1 MDNKKAIGLLSIPVL
16 VAALGYFVD
25 IYDLL
30 LFSIIRVKSLKG
42 IGLTDAL
49 CDSEGKYIIGIQMY
63 GLLIGGIIWGV
74 LGDKKGRLSVLFG
87 SIILYSLAN
96 IANGFVQTVGQY
108 AVARFIAG
116 IGLAG
121 ELGAGITLV
130 SELIPKEIRGK
141 ATSVVAG
148 IGLSG
153 AVVAYFVAHSFDNW
167 RICYYVGG
175 GLGLCLLLL
184 RISVFES
191 GMYKSIQDKQVSKG
205 NFFMFFTSGRRL
217 KKYLLAILIGL
228 PTWYVIGI
236 LITFS
241 KEFGEHFGIHGAVD
255 SGKAVMLAYVAISI
269 GDLLIGFLSNELRSR
284 KKALY
289 IFYAITVLGIILF
302 FCQTNGNLVT
312 MYLVCMLMGFGT
324 GFWALFVTMA
334 AEHFGTNLRATAA
347 TTVPNMVRGSL
358 PLLIMLFKSLQPK
371 FSYIDAAAI
380 TGIIV
385 MIISIVAVVMTEE
398 TFGKDLDFI
407 EE

>member
-1 MDNKKAIGLLSIPVL
+1 MDNKKVIGLLSIPVL

-30 LFSIIRVKSLKG
+30 LFSIIRVKSLKS
-42 IGLTDAL
+42 IGLTDDL
-49 CDSEGKYIIGIQMY
+49 VFKQGKYILSVQMA
-63 GLLIGGIIWGV
+63 GLLIGGILWGV
-74 LGDKKGRLSVLFG
+74 IGDKKGRLSVLFG
-87 SIILYSLAN
+87 SIVIYSLAN
-96 IANGFVQTVGQY
+96 IANGFVQTADQY
-108 AVARFIAG
+108 ALARFIAG

-130 SELIPKEIRGK
+130 SELVTKEQRGK
-141 ATSVVAG
+141 ATSIVAG
-148 IGLSG
+148 VGLTG
-153 AVVAYFVAHSFDNW
+153 AIAAYFVAHTFDNW
-167 RICYYVGG
+167 RICYFVAG
-175 GLGLCLLLL
+175 GLGLALLLL
-184 RISVFES
+184 RVSVFES
-191 GMYKSIQDKQVSKG
+191 GMYKSLQNTKVSKG
-205 NFFMFFTSGRRL
+205 NFFMFFTNGKRF

-236 LITFS
+236 LISFS

-255 SGKAVMLAYVAISI
+255 PGKAIMLAYVAISI

-289 IFYAITVLGIILF
+289 IFYAITVLGIILY
-302 FCQTNGNLVT
+302 FCQLGGNLTT
-312 MYLVCMLMGFGT
+312 MYLICMLMGFGT

-347 TTVPNMVRGSL
+347 TTVPNMVRGST
-358 PLLIMLFKSLQPK
+358 PLLILLFQSLQPK

-385 MIISIVAVVMTEE
+385 MVISSTAVFMTEE
-398 TFGKDLDFI
+398 TFGKDLDFV